1 MNLYFH
7 LVKDSSF
14 FGCLPLL
21 KEGMSS
27 CLALPAMTI
36 LFSIS
41 CISFHACDQWSP
53 HSHTPLTSV
62 SALSSSRTLTL
73 SLTLQSEWQNC
84 HHHHHRWS
92 VAEVWGSRGGRRQ
105 WCITT
110 VELTGSFLRCIIA
123 LFFLS
128 FCLFVVYNKS
138 QPHWVFPLL
147 PYIIAALQV
156 RTPLVKW
163 VGLHLSIVLFTLLFF
178 SQRRCLVSCTVHDG
192 CSQSSVYLCAADCIL
207 NHS

>member
-1 MNLYFH
+1 MDAFSYSKKECLRAWHCLQWPFYFLSAA
-7 LVKDSSF
+7 LVS
-14 FGCLPLL
+14 
-21 KEGMSS
+21 M
-27 CLALPAMTI
+27 
-36 LFSIS
+36 
-41 CISFHACDQWSP
+41 HV
-53 HSHTPLTSV
+53 TSDHHIV
-62 SALSSSRTLTL
+62 IHHWHQCQMSALSSIRTLTL

-92 VAEVWGSRGGRRQ
+92 VAEVRGSRGGRRQ

-163 VGLHLSIVLFTLLFF
+163 VGLRLSIVLFTMLFF
-178 SQRRCLVSCTVHDG
+178 SQRRCLVSCTVHNG
-192 CSQSSVYLCAADCIL
+192 CGQSLVYRA
-207 NHS
+207 NRYSEPW